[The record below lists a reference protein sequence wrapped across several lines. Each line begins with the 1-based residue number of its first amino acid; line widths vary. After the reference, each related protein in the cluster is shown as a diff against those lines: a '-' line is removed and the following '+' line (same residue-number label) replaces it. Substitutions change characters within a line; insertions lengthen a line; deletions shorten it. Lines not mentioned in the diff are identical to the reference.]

1 MMMQKLFDFHASLQ
15 MYNLLYRYFLPR
27 WKWTQ
32 FKINVHAEIMQA
44 TPVYILVTF
53 KIYITL
59 KKNNFVG
66 ITKSVIP

>member
-1 MMMQKLFDFHASLQ
+1 MKMQKLFDFHVSLQ
-15 MYNLLYRYFLPR
+15 MYNLLYRYFLPK

-53 KIYITL
+53 KIYITFE
-59 KKNNFVG
+59 KYIVG
-66 ITKSVIP
+66 TTKSVIP

>member
-1 MMMQKLFDFHASLQ
+1 MMMMQKLFDFHVSLQ

-44 TPVYILVTF
+44 TPVYRLVTF
-53 KIYITL
+53 KI
-59 KKNNFVG
+59 
-66 ITKSVIP
+66 

>member
-1 MMMQKLFDFHASLQ
+1 MMMRKLFDFHVSLQ
-15 MYNLLYRYFLPR
+15 IYNLLYQYFLPR

-53 KIYITL
+53 KIYI
-59 KKNNFVG
+59 
-66 ITKSVIP
+66 P

>member
-1 MMMQKLFDFHASLQ
+1 MMMMQKLFDFHVSLQ
-15 MYNLLYRYFLPR
+15 MYNLPYFLPR

-53 KIYITL
+53 RIYITL

>member
-1 MMMQKLFDFHASLQ
+1 MKMQKLFDFHVSLQ

-44 TPVYILVTF
+44 TPVYILVTL
-53 KIYITL
+53 YITF
-59 KKNNFVG
+59 KKYIVG
-66 ITKSVIP
+66 TTKSVIP